1 MNDSY
6 NKINDYTLE
15 VVQNLSEREPA
26 LGSYSYNIHADYS
39 LTRIFNFG
47 TGQITTLARHFAGV
61 AGRQA
66 HVHGAGVASSM
77 QMQVQ
82 DFRDLPSLHEVTL
95 MHQKLQEMDG
105 NPPPLEGLIQRPP
118 APVNGKASLRMPRS

>member
-15 VVQNLSEREPA
+15 VVQKISERQPS
-26 LGSYSYNIHADYS
+26 LGSYNTQADYS

-47 TGQITTLARHFAGV
+47 TGQLTTLARHFVGV
-61 AGRQA
+61 AGRYS
-66 HVHGAGVASSM
+66 HDHGAGVASSM

-82 DFRDLPSLHEVTL
+82 DFRDLPSLHEVSL
-95 MHQKLQEMDG
+95 MHQKLKKMDG
-105 NPPPLEGLIQRPP
+105 NPPPLEDLIQPPP
-118 APVNGKASLRMPRS
+118 ASVSGKSSLRMPRS